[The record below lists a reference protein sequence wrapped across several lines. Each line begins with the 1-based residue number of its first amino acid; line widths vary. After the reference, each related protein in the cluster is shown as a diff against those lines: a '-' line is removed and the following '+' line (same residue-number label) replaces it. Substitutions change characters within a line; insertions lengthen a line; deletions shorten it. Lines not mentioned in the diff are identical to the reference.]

1 MGISNRSRKSD
12 HLPHGF
18 HFSPTLPLKSQYSLS
33 IPRAAWKA
41 IPFFTAMNALTRCLD
56 TYWSSSIGKK
66 LVVAIT
72 GIVLVL
78 FLAGHLVGNLV
89 VFMGP
94 EPFNQYA
101 YFLHNMLHGMGI
113 WAFRIVMLVMV
124 TAHIVATTA
133 LTRQNRAARQ
143 AYEYKATIQASR
155 SSRTMILSG
164 LTILAF
170 VIYHM
175 LHFTARIGN
184 EYDTLARYKTTIHGV
199 EGQVHNAWL
208 MVIDG
213 FSGLSVL
220 HVTAFY
226 VIAMTLLCSHLMHG
240 VGSIFQTIGL
250 RTKKSEGLIK
260 QISIGYALFIW
271 LGFISIPLAINLFP
285 GYFAALAKA
294 TGH

>member
-1 MGISNRSRKSD
+1 
-12 HLPHGF
+12 
-18 HFSPTLPLKSQYSLS
+18 
-33 IPRAAWKA
+33 
-41 IPFFTAMNALTRCLD
+41 MNALTRCLE

-66 LVVAIT
+66 LVVALT

-78 FLAGHLVGNLV
+78 FLAGHLIGNLV

-94 EPFNQYA
+94 EPFNEYA
-101 YFLHNMLHGMGI
+101 YFLHHMLHGMGI
-113 WAFRIVMLVMV
+113 WLFRAVMLVMV
-124 TAHIVATTA
+124 AAHIIATVA
-133 LTRQNRAARQ
+133 LTTQNRAARK
-143 AYEYKATIQASR
+143 AYECQTTIQASK

-184 EYDTLARYKTTIHGV
+184 QYNTLDRYKNFKLPGIEHG
-199 EGQVHNAWL
+199 VHNAWL

-213 FSGLSVL
+213 FSVWY
-220 HVTAFY
+220 VTAFY

-240 VGSIFQTIGL
+240 VGSIFQTIGF
-250 RTKKSEGLIK
+250 RSKKASGLIR

-285 GYFAALAKA
+285 GYFTALAKA
-294 TGH
+294 VGH

>member
-1 MGISNRSRKSD
+1 
-12 HLPHGF
+12 
-18 HFSPTLPLKSQYSLS
+18 
-33 IPRAAWKA
+33 
-41 IPFFTAMNALTRCLD
+41 MNALTRCLE

-66 LVVAIT
+66 LVVAVT

-78 FLAGHLVGNLV
+78 FLAGHLIGNLV

-94 EPFNQYA
+94 EPFNAYA
-101 YFLHNMLHGMGI
+101 YFLHHMLHDAGI
-113 WAFRIVMLVMV
+113 WIFRIVMLVMIA
-124 TAHIVATTA
+124 AHIIATIQ
-133 LTRQNRAARQ
+133 LTMQNKAARK
-143 AYEYKATIQASR
+143 AYEHPATIQASK

-170 VIYHM
+170 VIYHL
-175 LHFTARIGN
+175 LHFTARVGN
-184 EYDTLARYKTTIHGV
+184 EYNNPELYKFMLDGK
-199 EGQVHNAWL
+199 EVHNAWK

-240 VGSIFQTIGL
+240 VGSIFQTLGL
-250 RTKKSEGLIK
+250 RSKKSESLIK
-260 QISIGYALFIW
+260 QISVGYALFIW

-285 GYFAALAKA
+285 GYFEALAKA

>member
-1 MGISNRSRKSD
+1 
-12 HLPHGF
+12 
-18 HFSPTLPLKSQYSLS
+18 
-33 IPRAAWKA
+33 
-41 IPFFTAMNALTRCLD
+41 MNALTRCLE

-78 FLAGHLVGNLV
+78 FLAGHLIGNLV

-94 EPFNQYA
+94 EPFNAYA
-101 YFLHNMLHGMGI
+101 YFLHHMLHGAGI
-113 WAFRIVMLVMV
+113 WIFRIVMLVMLA
-124 TAHIVATTA
+124 AHIIATIQ
-133 LTRQNRAARQ
+133 LTMQNKAARK
-143 AYEYKATIQASR
+143 AYEHRATIQASK
-155 SSRTMILSG
+155 SSRAMILSG

-170 VIYHM
+170 VIYHL
-175 LHFTARIGN
+175 LHFTARVGN
-184 EYDTLARYKTTIHGV
+184 EYDSLDRYQNFKLPGV
-199 EGQVHNAWL
+199 EQGVHNAWL

-240 VGSIFQTIGL
+240 IQSIFQTLGL
-250 RTKKSEGLIK
+250 RSKKSESLI
-260 QISIGYALFIW
+260 QQVSIGYALFIW

-285 GYFAALAKA
+285 GYFEALAKA
-294 TGH
+294 AGH

>member
-1 MGISNRSRKSD
+1 
-12 HLPHGF
+12 
-18 HFSPTLPLKSQYSLS
+18 
-33 IPRAAWKA
+33 
-41 IPFFTAMNALTRCLD
+41 MNALTRCLD

-89 VFMGP
+89 VFLGA
-94 EPFNQYA
+94 EPFNEYA
-101 YFLHNMLHGMGI
+101 YFLHHMLHGAGI
-113 WAFRIVMLVMV
+113 WGFRAVMLVMIA
-124 TAHIVATTA
+124 AHIAATVA

-143 AYEYKATIQASR
+143 AYEHKATIQASK

-175 LHFTARIGN
+175 LHFTARVGN
-184 EYDTLARYKTTIHGV
+184 EYNSLARYKTTIPGV
-199 EGQVHNAWL
+199 EKEVHNAWL

-213 FSGLSVL
+213 FNWWPASV
-220 HVTAFY
+220 FY

-240 VGSIFQTIGL
+240 VGSIFQTLGF
-250 RTKKSEGLIK
+250 RSQKAAGLIK
-260 QISIGYALFIW
+260 LISVGYSVFIW
-271 LGFISIPLAINLFP
+271 VGFVSIPVAILFF
-285 GYFAALAKA
+285 GF
-294 TGH
+294 GR